1 MQLYLENETEV
12 SLDFDTQEIAEAV
25 INKVLEAEK
34 CPYDI
39 EVNLLITDDEGIRE
53 YNRQMRNI
61 DKPTD
66 VLSFPGLFFDEPSV
80 FYIVPGEESDY
91 MNPETGNIILGDII
105 ISVERLLK
113 QAEEYGHSIKRE
125 FAFLTAHS
133 MYHLC
138 GYDHMTE
145 EEAKVMEE
153 KQETILRLLGITR
166 D

>member
-138 GYDHMTE
+138 GYD
-145 EEAKVMEE
+145 
-153 KQETILRLLGITR
+153 R
-166 D
+166 